1 MPHRSQKR
9 RSRAPTTNTIA
20 FRAPADLLALIDNA
34 AHKLSITRGEL
45 VRAIVATHFESQ
57 PAAIADE
64 CFHLAHQDRSA
75 WSFLV
80 EVRPFGE
87 TW

>member
-1 MPHRSQKR
+1 MIDLAWTRKMRPD
-9 RSRAPTTNTIA
+9 APDEFFI
-20 FRAPADLLALIDNA
+20 
-34 AHKLSITRGEL
+34 K
-45 VRAIVATHFESQ
+45 

-64 CFHLAHQDRSA
+64 IWHLAHQDRSA
-75 WSFLV
+75 WSFNV